1 MWDRWPGNGSTY
13 IELLNSVTEPNKVD
27 SRRMESGILR
37 FLYVLPIRHKMM
49 FGVTGASAAI
59 TTVLDSLSLALMAPI
74 VALITQSDQD
84 LSDGQIVNWTREIFE
99 YANLDFRLR
108 WLIVAILVIT
118 LSRSLFLL
126 ANSWVSAWFLARY
139 EAELRLRG
147 YRAIM
152 LSSWPFFLRQR
163 VSHVINVLLEE
174 SGRTVGL
181 FGIMNNGVGSVI
193 NLTTYLVFAILI
205 SWQLTLATV
214 ASIAVLAGL
223 YSILSRVARE
233 LGRRTT
239 EENQVMMAEITDGIS
254 GAKIFKSEGLE
265 PMMLQRFAANISRR
279 ARIQRLVALNGGLF
293 AATAEMALVGL
304 LLGGLVLGT
313 RVLEVPS
320 GTVLV
325 FSLLF
330 FRIYQG
336 ARSLQASLIS
346 ASGAV
351 PAVAGVI
358 NLTADAER
366 SAESDGSTEFSS
378 LETGIEFR
386 DVLFDYGNGNT
397 VLENLSMNIPSGS
410 TVALVGPSGIGKTT
424 IIDLT
429 IGLLQPTGGELLVDG
444 VPLSDYSRSSWRSK
458 LAYVS
463 QETIL
468 FHDSVF
474 RNIAWG
480 RDEAT
485 EEDVY
490 EAARMA
496 DADAFIRNMTDGYD
510 TIIGDRG
517 MRLSGG
523 QRQRLALARAI
534 LRKPDL
540 LILDEATSELDSA
553 AEIRIQETIERI
565 RGKTT
570 ILMAAHRLS
579 TILTADQ
586 VCVLGNG
593 RIVEAGT
600 ADELLAKKGAFSALY
615 GGLANP
621 SAQPDP
627 PQ

>member
-1 MWDRWPGNGSTY
+1 MQFQRRDNVRESKRTNNRQIKPG
-13 IELLNSVTEPNKVD
+13 IVK
-27 SRRMESGILR
+27 
-37 FLYVLPIRHKMM
+37 FLYVLPSRHKMM
-49 FGVTGASAAI
+49 FGITGASAAV
-59 TTVLDSLSLALMAPI
+59 TTVLDSVSLALMAPI
-74 VALITQSDQD
+74 VALITQSDSD
-84 LSDGQIVNWTREIFE
+84 LSDGRIVGWTRDLFKYVNW
-99 YANLDFRLR
+99 DFRLR

-118 LSRSLFLL
+118 LSRSLFMLS
-126 ANSWVSAWFLARY
+126 NRWVSAWFLARY

-147 YRAIM
+147 YRAVM
-152 LSSWPFFLRQR
+152 SSSWPFFLRQR
-163 VSHVINVLLEE
+163 VSHMINVLVEE

-181 FGIMNNGVGSVI
+181 FKIMNDSVGSVI
-193 NLTTYLVFAILI
+193 ALTTYLLFAMLI

-214 ASIAVLAGL
+214 GAIAVLAGF
-223 YSILSRVARE
+223 YSVLSRVARQ
-233 LGRRTT
+233 LGQRTT

-265 PMMLQRFAANISRR
+265 PVMLQRFAENISRR
-279 ARIQRLVALNGGLF
+279 ARIQRLVALNAGVY
-293 AATAEMALVGL
+293 AATAEMSLIGL

-313 RVLEVPS
+313 RVLDVPS
-320 GTVLV
+320 GTILV

-336 ARSLQASLIS
+336 ARSLQGSLIS

-351 PAVAGVI
+351 PAVAGVV

-366 SAESDGSTEFSS
+366 SAETDGSIDFSN

-386 DVLFDYGNGNT
+386 DVGFDYGNGNP
-397 VLENLSMNIPSGS
+397 VLDKLSFTIPSGS

-429 IGLLQPTGGELLVDG
+429 IGLLEPTGGELLVDG
-444 VPLSDYSRSSWRSK
+444 VSLSDYSRRSWRSK

-468 FHDSVF
+468 FHDSIF

-480 RDEAT
+480 NDEAT
-485 EEDVY
+485 NEDVY

-496 DADAFIRNMTDGYD
+496 DADEFIRNMSEGYD

-534 LRKPDL
+534 FRKPDL
-540 LILDEATSELDSA
+540 LILDEATSELDTG
-553 AEIRIQETIERI
+553 AEARIQETLERI
-565 RGKTT
+565 RGETT

-586 VCVLGNG
+586 ICVLEEGTV
-593 RIVEAGT
+593 VEAGT
-600 ADELLAKKGAFSALY
+600 ADELLAKNGVFSALY
-615 GGLANP
+615 GGLATQ
-621 SAQPDP
+621 SAESDSTD
-627 PQ
+627 